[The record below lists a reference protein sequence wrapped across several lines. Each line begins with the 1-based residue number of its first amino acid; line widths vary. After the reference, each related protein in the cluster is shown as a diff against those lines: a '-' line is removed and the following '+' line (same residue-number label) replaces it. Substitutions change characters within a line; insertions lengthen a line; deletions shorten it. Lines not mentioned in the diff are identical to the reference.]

1 MNRGVERK
9 EMSPHTVKRKSN
21 KISTCTLYIGVR
33 RDEEST
39 RVQLQESSAKDA
51 LPQEEFS
58 HLSHFLKLAIR
69 SLIAK
74 NLRLQRGKTSGC
86 REENRRRGQLF
97 TSTVLL

>member
-1 MNRGVERK
+1 MNRGVERR
-9 EMSPHTVKRKSN
+9 EMSPHMVKGKSN

-39 RVQLQESSAKDA
+39 RVQLQESRAKDA

-69 SLIAK
+69 SKI
-74 NLRLQRGKTSGC
+74 SGC
-86 REENRRRGQLF
+86 REGNRRRGQLF
-97 TSTVLL
+97 ISTVLLKP